1 MGPRDQGGV
10 AVAAQPNNL
19 SWPGKV
25 GSGSTGSGSPSS
37 WPEQP
42 GLKYHNRTMSESP
55 GFTDPKYE
63 VMAQGKSTRYALGR
77 LCAGFGVQE
86 LYFANLAVALRKS
99 LVAMFQ
105 SHCFGS
111 SCFRP

>member
-25 GSGSTGSGSPSS
+25 GSGSAGSGSPSS

-63 VMAQGKSTRYALGR
+63 VMAQGKRTFPYQVCTWSSYMQVLRFKCFVLLSLLWHWLCFNLTALVPH
-77 LCAGFGVQE
+77 AFD
-86 LYFANLAVALRKS
+86 
-99 LVAMFQ
+99 
-105 SHCFGS
+105 
-111 SCFRP
+111 RP